1 MSNVSLEV
9 GGRVFTVAAA
19 DGEEAH
25 IAMLGRMIAERAGR
39 VGGGPG
45 TSETRMLLFAAL
57 MLADELHDAHLKEA
71 PPPLSSSP
79 IVPADSSGDAGQ
91 ISEQVKTR
99 IEELAAR
106 VEKLAAHLEEPAQGN
121 RI

>member
-1 MSNVSLEV
+1 MSNVNLEV

-19 DGEEAH
+19 HGEEAH

-45 TSETRMLLFAAL
+45 MSETRMLLFAAL

-71 PPPLSSSP
+71 PPAPVSP
-79 IVPADSSGDAGQ
+79 AVATAEPDRISG
-91 ISEQVKTR
+91 QVKAR

-106 VEKLAAHLEEPAQGN
+106 VEKLAAHLEEPGKVS
-121 RI
+121 